1 MKQTN
6 PKPPD
11 FPLHLSLNPLFLP
24 LNLLFRHLPVSRLL
38 SKRIMNLSPYNQMKP
53 LLFFLTLIPK
63 NFPRDSIH
71 PAPFTIPPVTLPT
84 FSPDRIPPTQFKK
97 KKATV

>member
-1 MKQTN
+1 
-6 PKPPD
+6 
-11 FPLHLSLNPLFLP
+11 
-24 LNLLFRHLPVSRLL
+24 
-38 SKRIMNLSPYNQMKP
+38 MNLSPYNQMKP